1 MKRLALLALIALTGC
16 ASDYK
21 LYAEAQTAAA
31 RARADADKAKY
42 AALAEIA
49 KSGDSAAKVAA
60 VMSLHMQGAAAPQ
73 TDHVAAPKHIAD
85 SLLQWSALLVPVVG
99 QMYAV
104 NRQTGLGMLQSNNAT
119 TLGLKQSDNATA
131 LGINTNNTFLGM
143 AKEINS
149 PIVVTQPAPIVVTQ
163 PAPVIVKPEI
173 VKPEVIQPTI
183 YTPPI
188 APTPVPVKSA
198 CTGTF
203 TVGPC

>member
-1 MKRLALLALIALTGC
+1 MKRFALLALVALTGC
-16 ASDYK
+16 ATDYK
-21 LYAEAQTAAA
+21 LYAEAQTANA
-31 RARADADKAKY
+31 RARAEADKAKY

-49 KSGDSAAKVAA
+49 RSGDSAAKVAA
-60 VMSLHMQGAAAPQ
+60 VMSLHMQGGAAPQ
-73 TDHVAAPKHIAD
+73 ADTLAAPKHIAD

-149 PIVVTQPAPIVVTQ
+149 PVVVTQPAPIVVTQ

-173 VKPEVIQPTI
+173 VKAEI
-183 YTPPI
+183 YTPPV
-188 APTPVPVKSA
+188 APTPVPTKSSA

-203 TVGPC
+203 TIGPC

>member
-1 MKRLALLALIALTGC
+1 MKRFALLALIALTGC
-16 ASDYK
+16 ATDYK
-21 LYAEAQTAAA
+21 LYAEAQTANA
-31 RARADADKAKY
+31 RARAEADKAKY

-60 VMSLHMQGAAAPQ
+60 VMSLHMQGGAAPQ
-73 TDHVAAPKHIAD
+73 ADTLAAPKHIAD

-149 PIVVTQPAPIVVTQ
+149 PVVVTQPAPIVVTQ
-163 PAPVIVKPEI
+163 PAPVIVRPEV

-183 YTPPI
+183 YTPPV
-188 APTPVPVKSA
+188 APVPTKSSA
-198 CTGTF
+198 CTGIF
-203 TVGPC
+203 TIGPC